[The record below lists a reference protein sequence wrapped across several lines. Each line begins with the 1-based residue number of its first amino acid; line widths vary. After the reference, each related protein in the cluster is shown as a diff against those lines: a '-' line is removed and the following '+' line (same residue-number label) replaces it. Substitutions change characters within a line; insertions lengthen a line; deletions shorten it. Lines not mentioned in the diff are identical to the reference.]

1 VAREPTPASVA
12 GMKVAGLWRY
22 PVKSMQGEATDSVG
36 LDESGVDGDRRFGVL
51 DAASGTIVS
60 AKKDGRLL
68 EARAMLAGVELTVQL
83 PTGETALGTGPAV
96 DAALSAWLGRTVHL
110 VEARPD
116 GRGTF
121 ERPEDFEDDGS
132 EPVQWQGP
140 YGSFVDSSPV
150 HLLTTA
156 SLRAMSAER
165 PDLRWDVLRFRPNV
179 LIEADGTDCVE
190 DAWVGRRVVLGQVE
204 LEVRKACGRC
214 VMTTRPQPGG
224 LRRELDIM
232 RHLSATRSTNLGVLA
247 RVTRGGRV
255 DVGQPAT
262 L

>member
-1 VAREPTPASVA
+1 
-12 GMKVAGLWRY
+12 MKVAGLWRY
-22 PVKSMQGEATDSVG
+22 PVKSMQGEARDS
-36 LDESGVDGDRRFGVL
+36 LRFDEHGVDGDRRFGVL
-51 DAASGTIVS
+51 DPASGTIVS

-68 EARAMLAGVELTVQL
+68 EARAMLVGVELTVRL

-96 DAALSAWLGRTVHL
+96 DAALGAWLGRTVHL
-110 VEARPD
+110 VEARAG

-121 ERPEDFEDDGS
+121 ERPADFEDDGS
-132 EPVQWQGP
+132 EPVRWQGP

-156 SLRAMSAER
+156 SLRAVAAER

-179 LIEADGTDCVE
+179 LIEAEGTELVE
-190 DAWVGRRVVLGQVE
+190 AAWMGRRVVLGQVE
-204 LEVRKACGRC
+204 LDVLRPCGRC

-224 LRRELDIM
+224 LPRELDIM
-232 RHLSATRSTNLGVLA
+232 RHLSAAHSADLGVLA

-255 DVGQPAT
+255 DVGQPVE